1 MSDNNKLTDED
12 LKAVGL
18 LGDASTDS
26 NPTVDGTVDKEVYHG
41 ADAIAQVE
49 SNLGR
54 PLTYAEKRV
63 VEEEGY
69 VATPY
74 TDTKGITTQG
84 VGQTGQWIEA
94 GFEAAFAHHVDRTRN
109 RIPNLDEYPEDL
121 QAELIQAEYRGDL
134 GHSPTFLS
142 LFNQGNYAQASEE
155 FLDNN
160 DYRNSLVTNTGVHGR
175 MKRVSDAVESYSE
188 KRGAVPEAAPSTADY
203 DIGDSGYKFVDGDTF
218 RNKETNES
226 IRFEGID
233 FAEVEKVLRDKGYV
247 AGESGGQAAK
257 QYVAY
262 LANKYGFTEVK
273 VQDKDAGYGRKLGD
287 LVDKDGNSFQNFLIS
302 SGIAK
307 PTFIGKTEKT
317 MSDDDYS
324 RYLHGLADRK
334 IRGVDKDKS
343 DIELA
348 SQIIKAASLETT
360 GGSLVAKKRAMNEA
374 EYALMPEFFTDV
386 VIRNNMATLDNRAV
400 HPFSQSWDSALTMV
414 SNAFKQVGVMSVDIT
429 SFDKAEAS
437 LLGSI
442 DYSRQQLADK
452 PKVRLDYRDVDW
464 TDLGEIGEFVGAN
477 LATSIPFMGVTIG
490 SMVLSKFIGPAAFS
504 IPVAMY
510 SGMVL
515 DEMPGEQD
523 QKNYGV
529 ALVGGSIAAALDVF
543 GVKGAGGLIK
553 PSQFITKE
561 GREKAIKLVM
571 QSTGAARA
579 RAVEMLP
586 SDKIG
591 DALRVGLTRE
601 QAALALQKMTK
612 RQIVSYAND
621 VAEFA
626 GTQLAKGA
634 VVKRLASRITQG
646 AAFEGSTEMLQELT
660 MYTAAVIG
668 SEKTW
673 DFDELQHRMTNA
685 VIAGG
690 LMGAGF
696 ATPGGVW
703 EAGQWRD
710 ASVAMS
716 KYDGRFDDAADT
728 FRSEARDSDTGRV
741 ADLNEIIEEEWADTT
756 RPKSAPKPSPKAKT
770 EPDDGKERVTAY
782 DALGNMYEAVV
793 VERSENGAVIVI
805 DNEGNQVILGDSL
818 TALDTD
824 VKSKKYK
831 LQSSGLKFNEKT
843 ISELDVDL
851 DSILE
856 QLKERIRTFPDGGA
870 KQAALLDYNA
880 IKNFQK
886 GSFRADVD
894 AEAEA
899 DVDAEAVEDVK
910 FTDRADAGQE
920 TYDEK
925 PSIDSLK
932 DGLMD
937 PAFTLRAARDTVFSI
952 ERLQKSK
959 TLRRLYDMLGGKDNK
974 VHHGIDFHSDK
985 MLNFTSFERLI
996 PEIRNL
1002 YSSFV
1007 LDSKRYGAKREALS
1021 ALVYNFY
1028 DVHIK
1033 PITEK
1038 EGNNQT
1044 WITGDSVI
1052 AMIDWDNLKPEFQE
1066 NSAALKDL
1074 IDRLYQVDRKMYE
1087 GVTLA
1092 QATANVPPIGDLQ
1105 DHIFRSKSFLKSTIS
1120 ANKEKFINLLMAEKG
1135 LTVEEANGVTNTILD
1150 NPDVNTLDEAFD
1162 LTKGGITPK
1171 THKRRSL
1178 DIADNEAFS
1187 EFFENNLFDNLENS
1201 MKSAARYMTMTKFV
1215 GPNSSLLTSMF
1226 DKIQREFT
1234 EGLEDGSADQ
1244 LSAET
1249 DVNDIARLTRDL
1261 INADSGNYKRI
1272 ESDVLRGTQKA
1283 LTLTGVLTM
1292 LGLAAPMSIVEFA
1305 LTPVGVDVETL
1316 NKNVGGLGMILGREF
1331 YEYFAEVGRLT
1342 GIAPQRSNFD
1352 TAIKSR
1358 DKRDTD
1364 VRFVEYN
1371 DPAGLGRRV
1380 GFGDARTGQAQLT
1393 GVTEFNKFTKN
1404 LMDSF
1409 FKVIG
1414 LNAVTN
1420 ATRTIRAS
1428 FYNDFLIKNLDIL
1441 HQQKNEGT
1449 ADTNETREARR
1460 FLEKMGIPP
1469 DIMLELSEELLA
1481 ANGNPSPELQVKW
1494 ERQFDNGLFNFI
1506 NEAVPLPDAMGRPLF
1521 YSDPH
1526 YAMFTQFQGFISKFT
1541 AHHIPRL
1548 YDLVKNAT
1556 PGFKYST
1563 FATLMSMLLLGY
1575 AAQHLKDLIKFGE
1588 SSPYLE
1594 DNDKYLRALYSSGLL
1609 GTTERVLSNNMLFP
1623 LYEDRS
1629 RTMGEAI
1636 WNFGTG
1642 EAPSSAI
1649 FENVYKLGHGLIE
1662 GDSRSIVKSSA
1673 SLTPLMA
1680 PFKHRIYD
1688 AMVQAQW
1695 ITGDDY

>member
-1 MSDNNKLTDED
+1 MSDKIKATDEE
-12 LKAVGL
+12 LQEVGL
-18 LGDASTDS
+18 LESASTDS
-26 NPTVDGTVDKEVYHG
+26 NPTVDSTVDKEVYYG
-41 ADAIAQVE
+41 SDAIAQVE
-49 SNLGR
+49 GNIGR

-94 GFEAAFAHHVDRTRN
+94 GFEAAFTHHVDRART

-134 GHSPTFLS
+134 GHSPTFLK
-142 LFNQGNYAQASEE
+142 LLNQGNYAQASQE

-160 DYRNSLVTNTGVHGR
+160 DYRNSQLTGSGVHKR
-175 MKRVSDAVESYSE
+175 MKRVSDAVSSYAE
-188 KRGAVPEAAPSTADY
+188 KRRAVPEAAPSEADY
-203 DIGDSGYKFVDGDTF
+203 DIGDSGYKFIDGDTF

-226 IRFEGID
+226 VRFEGID
-233 FAEVEKVLRDKGYV
+233 IEEVEKVLKDKGYIM
-247 AGESGGQAAK
+247 GESGGQVAK
-257 QYVAY
+257 HYIAS
-262 LANKYGFTEVK
+262 LANRYGYTQVK
-273 VQDKDAGYGRKLGD
+273 VKDKDAGYGRKVGD
-287 LVDKDGNSFQNFLIS
+287 LVNDKGESFQNLLIS

-307 PTFIGKTEKT
+307 PTFIGRTDKT

-324 RYLHGLADRK
+324 RYLHGVADRSIADPYRK
-334 IRGVDKDKS
+334 KS
-343 DIELA
+343 DIEIA
-348 SQIIKAASLETT
+348 SQIIKAASLEST
-360 GGSLVAKKRAMNEA
+360 GGEIIAKKRALNEA
-374 EYALMPEFFTDV
+374 EYSLMPDFYTDV
-386 VIRNNMATLDNRAV
+386 VIRNNNATYENRAI

-414 SNAFKQVGVMSVDIT
+414 GNAFKQVGVMAADIT
-429 SFDKAEAS
+429 GFEEAEAS

-477 LATSIPFMGVTIG
+477 LATSIPFMGVTIASLLAAPFTYGG
-490 SMVLSKFIGPAAFS
+490 SLSV
-504 IPVAMY
+504 PVAMY
-510 SGMVL
+510 SGMIL
-515 DEMPGEQD
+515 DEMPGKQD

-529 ALVGGSIAAALDVF
+529 AIVGGGIASALDVF
-543 GVKGAGGLIK
+543 GVKGAAGLIK

-561 GREKAIKLVM
+561 GKEQAIRMVM
-571 QSTGAARA
+571 QSTGPARA
-579 RAVEMLP
+579 RAVEMLG
-586 SDKIG
+586 DKAG

-612 RQIVSYAND
+612 RQIVGYADD

-703 EAGQWRD
+703 EAGAWRD
-710 ASVAMS
+710 ATVAMS

-728 FRSEARDSDTGRV
+728 FRSEVKDPDTGRV

-756 RPKSAPKPSPKAKT
+756 RPKSAPKPKKPKSDMD
-770 EPDDGKERVTAY
+770 EY
-782 DALGNMYEAVV
+782 DQM
-793 VERSENGAVIVI
+793 
-805 DNEGNQVILGDSL
+805 QQ
-818 TALDTD
+818 T
-824 VKSKKYK
+824 
-831 LQSSGLKFNEKT
+831 
-843 ISELDVDL
+843 
-851 DSILE
+851 
-856 QLKERIRTFPDGGA
+856 
-870 KQAALLDYNA
+870 
-880 IKNFQK
+880 
-886 GSFRADVD
+886 
-894 AEAEA
+894 

-937 PAFTLRAARDTVFSI
+937 PAFTLRDARDTVFTI

-959 TLRRLYDMLGGKDNK
+959 TLRRLYDMLGGKANK

-985 MLNFTSFERLI
+985 MLNFESFERLI
-996 PEIRNL
+996 PEVRAL
-1002 YSSFV
+1002 YAAFK
-1007 LDSKRYGAKREALS
+1007 LDGKRSGVKREALS
-1021 ALVYNFY
+1021 ALVYDFY
-1028 DVHIK
+1028 NVHIK

-1052 AMIDWDNLKPEFQE
+1052 AMVDWDNLSKPEFQE

-1105 DHIFRSKSFLKSTIS
+1105 DHIFRSKSFLKSAIS
-1120 ANKEKFINLLMAEKG
+1120 ANKEKFINLLMVEKG

-1150 NPDVNTLDEAFD
+1150 NPEINTLDEAFD

-1178 DIADNEAFS
+1178 DIADNKAFS

-1201 MKSAARYMTMTKFV
+1201 MKSAARYMTMTRFV

-1305 LTPVGVDVETL
+1305 LTPVGVDTQTL
-1316 NKNVGGLGMILGREF
+1316 NKNVGSLGMILGREIF
-1331 YEYFAEVGRLT
+1331 EYFAEVGRLT
-1342 GIAPQRSNFD
+1342 GVAPQRSSFE
-1352 TAIKSR
+1352 TKIKSR
-1358 DKRDTD
+1358 DKKDTD

-1371 DPAGLGRRV
+1371 DPAGLNRRV
-1380 GFGDARTGQAQLT
+1380 GYGDARTGQAQLT

-1404 LMDSF
+1404 LMDGF

-1428 FYNDFLIKNLDIL
+1428 FFNDFLIRNLDIL

-1460 FLEKMGIPP
+1460 FLEKMGVPP
-1469 DIMLELSEELLA
+1469 DRMLELSEQLLA
-1481 ANGNPSPELQVKW
+1481 AEGNPSPKLQADW
-1494 ERQFDNGLFNFI
+1494 EAQFDNGLFNFI

-1594 DNDKYLRALYSSGLL
+1594 DNEKYLRALYSSGLL

-1673 SLTPLMA
+1673 SLTPLMS

-1688 AMVQAQW
+1688 SMVQAQW
-1695 ITGDDY
+1695 ITGDN

>member
-1 MSDNNKLTDED
+1 MSDKIKATDEE
-12 LKAVGL
+12 LQEVGL
-18 LGDASTDS
+18 LESASTDS
-26 NPTVDGTVDKEVYHG
+26 NPTVDSTVDKEVYYG
-41 ADAIAQVE
+41 SDAIAQVE
-49 SNLGR
+49 GNIGR

-94 GFEAAFAHHVDRTRN
+94 GFEAAFTHHVDRART

-134 GHSPTFLS
+134 GHSPTFLK
-142 LFNQGNYAQASEE
+142 LLNQGNYAQASQE

-160 DYRNSLVTNTGVHGR
+160 DYRNSQLTGSGVHKR
-175 MKRVSDAVESYSE
+175 MKRVSDAVSSYAE
-188 KRGAVPEAAPSTADY
+188 KRRAVPEAAPSEADY
-203 DIGDSGYKFVDGDTF
+203 DIGDSGYKFIDGDTF

-226 IRFEGID
+226 VRFEGID
-233 FAEVEKVLRDKGYV
+233 IEEVEKVLKDKGYIM
-247 AGESGGQAAK
+247 GESGGQVAK
-257 QYVAY
+257 QYIAS
-262 LANKYGFTEVK
+262 LANRYGYTQVK
-273 VQDKDAGYGRKLGD
+273 VKDEDAGYGRKVGD
-287 LVDKDGNSFQNFLIS
+287 LVNDKGESFQNLLIS

-307 PTFIGKTEKT
+307 PTFIGRTDKT

-324 RYLHGLADRK
+324 RYLHGVADRSIADPYRK
-334 IRGVDKDKS
+334 KS
-343 DIELA
+343 DIEIA
-348 SQIIKAASLETT
+348 SQIIKAASLEST
-360 GGSLVAKKRAMNEA
+360 GGEIIAKKRALNEA
-374 EYALMPEFFTDV
+374 EYSLMPDFYTDV
-386 VIRNNMATLDNRAV
+386 VIRNNNATYENRAI

-414 SNAFKQVGVMSVDIT
+414 GNAFKQVGVMAADIT
-429 SFDKAEAS
+429 GFEEAEAS

-477 LATSIPFMGVTIG
+477 LATSIPFMGVTIASLLAAPFTYGG
-490 SMVLSKFIGPAAFS
+490 SLSV
-504 IPVAMY
+504 PVAMY
-510 SGMVL
+510 SGMIL
-515 DEMPGEQD
+515 DEMPGKQD

-529 ALVGGSIAAALDVF
+529 AIVGGGIASALDVF
-543 GVKGAGGLIK
+543 GVKGAAGLIK

-561 GREKAIKLVM
+561 GKEQAIRMVM
-571 QSTGAARA
+571 QSTGPARA
-579 RAVEMLP
+579 RAVEMLG
-586 SDKIG
+586 DKAG

-612 RQIVSYAND
+612 RQIVGYADD

-703 EAGQWRD
+703 EAGAWRD
-710 ASVAMS
+710 ATVAMS

-728 FRSEARDSDTGRV
+728 FRSEVKDPDTGRV

-756 RPKSAPKPSPKAKT
+756 RPKSAPKPKKPKSDMD
-770 EPDDGKERVTAY
+770 EY
-782 DALGNMYEAVV
+782 DQM
-793 VERSENGAVIVI
+793 
-805 DNEGNQVILGDSL
+805 QQ
-818 TALDTD
+818 T
-824 VKSKKYK
+824 
-831 LQSSGLKFNEKT
+831 
-843 ISELDVDL
+843 
-851 DSILE
+851 
-856 QLKERIRTFPDGGA
+856 
-870 KQAALLDYNA
+870 
-880 IKNFQK
+880 
-886 GSFRADVD
+886 DVD
-894 AEAEA
+894 AEE
-899 DVDAEAVEDVK
+899 VEDVK

-937 PAFTLRAARDTVFSI
+937 PAFTLRDARDTVFTI

-959 TLRRLYDMLGGKDNK
+959 TLRRLYDMLGGKANK

-985 MLNFTSFERLI
+985 MLNFESFERLI
-996 PEIRNL
+996 PEVRSL
-1002 YSSFV
+1002 YADFK
-1007 LDSKRYGAKREALS
+1007 LDGKRSGAKREALS
-1021 ALVYNFY
+1021 ALVYDFY
-1028 DVHIK
+1028 NVHIK

-1052 AMIDWDNLKPEFQE
+1052 AMVDWDNLSKPEFQE

-1105 DHIFRSKSFLKSTIS
+1105 DHIFRSKSFLKSAIS
-1120 ANKEKFINLLMAEKG
+1120 ANKEKFINLLMVEKG

-1150 NPDVNTLDEAFD
+1150 NPEINTLDEAFD

-1178 DIADNEAFS
+1178 DIADNKAFS

-1201 MKSAARYMTMTKFV
+1201 MKSAARYMTTTRFV

-1244 LSAET
+1244 LSAEA

-1305 LTPVGVDVETL
+1305 LTPVGVDVKTL
-1316 NKNVGGLGMILGREF
+1316 NKNVGSLGMILGREIF
-1331 YEYFAEVGRLT
+1331 EYFAEVGRLT
-1342 GIAPQRSNFD
+1342 GVAPQRSSFE
-1352 TAIKSR
+1352 TKIKSR
-1358 DKRDTD
+1358 NKKDTD

-1371 DPAGLGRRV
+1371 DPAGLNRRV
-1380 GFGDARTGQAQLT
+1380 GYGDARTGQAQLT

-1404 LMDSF
+1404 LMDAF

-1428 FYNDFLIKNLDIL
+1428 FFNDFLIRNLDIL
-1441 HQQKNEGT
+1441 HQQKDEGT

-1460 FLEKMGIPP
+1460 FLEKMGVPP
-1469 DIMLELSEELLA
+1469 DRMLELSEQLVA
-1481 ANGNPSPELQVKW
+1481 AEGNPSPKLQADW
-1494 ERQFDNGLFNFI
+1494 EAQFDNGLFNFI

-1594 DNDKYLRALYSSGLL
+1594 DNEKYLRALYSSGLL

-1688 AMVQAQW
+1688 SMVQAQW
-1695 ITGDDY
+1695 ITGDN

>member
-1 MSDNNKLTDED
+1 MSDKIKATDEE
-12 LKAVGL
+12 LQEVGL
-18 LGDASTDS
+18 LESASTDS
-26 NPTVDGTVDKEVYHG
+26 NPTVDSTVDKEVYYG
-41 ADAIAQVE
+41 SDAIAQVE
-49 SNLGR
+49 GNIGR

-94 GFEAAFAHHVDRTRN
+94 GFEAAFTHHVDRART

-134 GHSPTFLS
+134 GHSPTFLK
-142 LFNQGNYAQASEE
+142 LLNQGNYAQASQE

-160 DYRNSLVTNTGVHGR
+160 DYRNSQLTGSGVHKR
-175 MKRVSDAVESYSE
+175 MKRVSDAVSSYAE
-188 KRGAVPEAAPSTADY
+188 KRRAVPEAAPSEADY
-203 DIGDSGYKFVDGDTF
+203 DIGDSGYKFIDGDTF

-226 IRFEGID
+226 VRFEGID
-233 FAEVEKVLRDKGYV
+233 IEEVEKVLKDKGYIM
-247 AGESGGQAAK
+247 GESGGQVAK
-257 QYVAY
+257 QYIAS
-262 LANKYGFTEVK
+262 LANRYGYTQVK
-273 VQDKDAGYGRKLGD
+273 VKDEDAGYGRKVGD
-287 LVDKDGNSFQNFLIS
+287 LVNDKGESFQNLLIS

-307 PTFIGKTEKT
+307 PTFIGRTDKT

-324 RYLHGLADRK
+324 RYLHGVADRSIADPYRK
-334 IRGVDKDKS
+334 KS
-343 DIELA
+343 DIEIA
-348 SQIIKAASLETT
+348 SQIIKAASLEST
-360 GGSLVAKKRAMNEA
+360 GGEIIAKKRALNEA
-374 EYALMPEFFTDV
+374 EYSLMPDFYTDV
-386 VIRNNMATLDNRAV
+386 VIRNNNATYENRAI

-414 SNAFKQVGVMSVDIT
+414 GNAFKQVGVMAADIT
-429 SFDKAEAS
+429 GFEEAEAS

-477 LATSIPFMGVTIG
+477 LATSIPFMGVTIASLLAAPFTYGG
-490 SMVLSKFIGPAAFS
+490 SLSV
-504 IPVAMY
+504 PVAMY
-510 SGMVL
+510 SGMIL
-515 DEMPGEQD
+515 DEMPGKQD

-529 ALVGGSIAAALDVF
+529 AIVGGGIASALDVF
-543 GVKGAGGLIK
+543 GVKGAAGLIK

-561 GREKAIKLVM
+561 GKEQAIRMVM
-571 QSTGAARA
+571 QSTGPARA
-579 RAVEMLP
+579 RAVEMLG
-586 SDKIG
+586 DKAG

-612 RQIVSYAND
+612 RQIVSYADD

-703 EAGQWRD
+703 EAGAWRD
-710 ASVAMS
+710 ATVAMS

-728 FRSEARDSDTGRV
+728 FRSEVKDPDTGRV

-756 RPKSAPKPSPKAKT
+756 RPKSAPKPKKPKSDMD
-770 EPDDGKERVTAY
+770 EY
-782 DALGNMYEAVV
+782 DQM
-793 VERSENGAVIVI
+793 
-805 DNEGNQVILGDSL
+805 QQ
-818 TALDTD
+818 T
-824 VKSKKYK
+824 
-831 LQSSGLKFNEKT
+831 
-843 ISELDVDL
+843 
-851 DSILE
+851 
-856 QLKERIRTFPDGGA
+856 
-870 KQAALLDYNA
+870 
-880 IKNFQK
+880 
-886 GSFRADVD
+886 DVD
-894 AEAEA
+894 AEE
-899 DVDAEAVEDVK
+899 VEDVK

-937 PAFTLRAARDTVFSI
+937 PAFTLRDARDTVFTI

-959 TLRRLYDMLGGKDNK
+959 TLRRLYDMLGGKANK

-985 MLNFTSFERLI
+985 MLNFESFERLI
-996 PEIRNL
+996 PEVRAL
-1002 YSSFV
+1002 YAAFK
-1007 LDSKRYGAKREALS
+1007 LDGKRSGAKREALS
-1021 ALVYNFY
+1021 ALVYDFY
-1028 DVHIK
+1028 NVHIK

-1052 AMIDWDNLKPEFQE
+1052 AMVDWDNLSKPEFQE

-1105 DHIFRSKSFLKSTIS
+1105 DHIFRSKSFLKSAIS

-1150 NPDVNTLDEAFD
+1150 NPEINTLDEAFD

-1178 DIADNEAFS
+1178 DIADNKAFS

-1201 MKSAARYMTMTKFV
+1201 MKSAARYMTMTRFV

-1244 LSAET
+1244 LSAEA

-1305 LTPVGVDVETL
+1305 LTPVGVDVKTL
-1316 NKNVGGLGMILGREF
+1316 NKNVGSLGMILGREIF
-1331 YEYFAEVGRLT
+1331 EYFAEVGRLT
-1342 GIAPQRSNFD
+1342 GVAPQRSSFE
-1352 TAIKSR
+1352 TKIKSR
-1358 DKRDTD
+1358 NKKDTD

-1371 DPAGLGRRV
+1371 DPAGLNRRV
-1380 GFGDARTGQAQLT
+1380 GYGDARTGQAQLT

-1404 LMDSF
+1404 LMDAF

-1428 FYNDFLIKNLDIL
+1428 FFNDFLIRNLDIL
-1441 HQQKNEGT
+1441 HQQKDEGT

-1460 FLEKMGIPP
+1460 FLEKMGVPP
-1469 DIMLELSEELLA
+1469 DRMLELSEQLLA
-1481 ANGNPSPELQVKW
+1481 AEGNPSPKLQADW
-1494 ERQFDNGLFNFI
+1494 EAQFDNGLFNFI

-1594 DNDKYLRALYSSGLL
+1594 DNEKYLRALYSSGLL

-1688 AMVQAQW
+1688 SMVQAQW
-1695 ITGDDY
+1695 ITGDN

>member
-1 MSDNNKLTDED
+1 
-12 LKAVGL
+12 
-18 LGDASTDS
+18 
-26 NPTVDGTVDKEVYHG
+26 
-41 ADAIAQVE
+41 
-49 SNLGR
+49 
-54 PLTYAEKRV
+54 
-63 VEEEGY
+63 
-69 VATPY
+69 
-74 TDTKGITTQG
+74 
-84 VGQTGQWIEA
+84 
-94 GFEAAFAHHVDRTRN
+94 
-109 RIPNLDEYPEDL
+109 
-121 QAELIQAEYRGDL
+121 
-134 GHSPTFLS
+134 
-142 LFNQGNYAQASEE
+142 
-155 FLDNN
+155 
-160 DYRNSLVTNTGVHGR
+160 
-175 MKRVSDAVESYSE
+175 
-188 KRGAVPEAAPSTADY
+188 
-203 DIGDSGYKFVDGDTF
+203 
-218 RNKETNES
+218 
-226 IRFEGID
+226 
-233 FAEVEKVLRDKGYV
+233 
-247 AGESGGQAAK
+247 
-257 QYVAY
+257 
-262 LANKYGFTEVK
+262 
-273 VQDKDAGYGRKLGD
+273 
-287 LVDKDGNSFQNFLIS
+287 
-302 SGIAK
+302 
-307 PTFIGKTEKT
+307 
-317 MSDDDYS
+317 
-324 RYLHGLADRK
+324 
-334 IRGVDKDKS
+334 
-343 DIELA
+343 
-348 SQIIKAASLETT
+348 
-360 GGSLVAKKRAMNEA
+360 
-374 EYALMPEFFTDV
+374 
-386 VIRNNMATLDNRAV
+386 
-400 HPFSQSWDSALTMV
+400 
-414 SNAFKQVGVMSVDIT
+414 
-429 SFDKAEAS
+429 
-437 LLGSI
+437 
-442 DYSRQQLADK
+442 
-452 PKVRLDYRDVDW
+452 
-464 TDLGEIGEFVGAN
+464 
-477 LATSIPFMGVTIG
+477 
-490 SMVLSKFIGPAAFS
+490 
-504 IPVAMY
+504 
-510 SGMVL
+510 
-515 DEMPGEQD
+515 
-523 QKNYGV
+523 
-529 ALVGGSIAAALDVF
+529 
-543 GVKGAGGLIK
+543 
-553 PSQFITKE
+553 
-561 GREKAIKLVM
+561 
-571 QSTGAARA
+571 
-579 RAVEMLP
+579 
-586 SDKIG
+586 
-591 DALRVGLTRE
+591 
-601 QAALALQKMTK
+601 MTK
-612 RQIVSYAND
+612 RQIVSYAD
-621 VAEFA
+621 DAGKFA

-703 EAGQWRD
+703 EAGAWRD
-710 ASVAMS
+710 ATVAMS

-728 FRSEARDSDTGRV
+728 FRSEVKDPDTGRV

-756 RPKSAPKPSPKAKT
+756 RPKSAPKPKKPKSDMD
-770 EPDDGKERVTAY
+770 EY
-782 DALGNMYEAVV
+782 DQM
-793 VERSENGAVIVI
+793 
-805 DNEGNQVILGDSL
+805 QQ
-818 TALDTD
+818 T
-824 VKSKKYK
+824 
-831 LQSSGLKFNEKT
+831 
-843 ISELDVDL
+843 
-851 DSILE
+851 
-856 QLKERIRTFPDGGA
+856 
-870 KQAALLDYNA
+870 
-880 IKNFQK
+880 
-886 GSFRADVD
+886 
-894 AEAEA
+894 

-937 PAFTLRAARDTVFSI
+937 PAFTLRDARDTVFTI

-959 TLRRLYDMLGGKDNK
+959 TLRRLYDMLGGKSTK
-974 VHHGIDFHSDK
+974 VHAGIDFHSDK
-985 MLNFTSFERLI
+985 MLNFTSFEKLVPKI
-996 PEIRNL
+996 EEL
-1002 YSSFV
+1002 YSAFK
-1007 LDSKRYGAKREALS
+1007 LDGRRSGAKREALS
-1021 ALVYNFY
+1021 ALVYDFY
-1028 DVHIK
+1028 NVHIK

-1105 DHIFRSKSFLKSTIS
+1105 DHIFRSKSFLKSAIS
-1120 ANKEKFINLLMAEKG
+1120 ANKEKFINLLMVEKG

-1150 NPDVNTLDEAFD
+1150 NPEINTLDEAFD

-1178 DIADNEAFS
+1178 DIADNKAFS

-1305 LTPVGVDVETL
+1305 LTPVGVDVKTI
-1316 NKNVGGLGMILGREF
+1316 NKQVGSLGVMLGRELF
-1331 YEYFAEVGRLT
+1331 EYFAEVGRLT
-1342 GIAPQRSNFD
+1342 GIAPQRSNFE
-1352 TAIKSR
+1352 TKIKSR

-1371 DPAGLGRRV
+1371 DPAGLTRRV
-1380 GFGDARTGQAQLT
+1380 GHGDARTGQAQLT

-1404 LMDSF
+1404 LMDAF

-1428 FYNDFLIKNLDIL
+1428 FFNDFLIRNLDIL

-1460 FLEKMGIPP
+1460 FLEKMGVPP
-1469 DIMLELSEELLA
+1469 DRMLELSEQLLA

-1494 ERQFDNGLFNFI
+1494 EAQFDNGLFNFI

-1594 DNDKYLRALYSSGLL
+1594 DNEKYLRALYSSGLL

-1673 SLTPLMA
+1673 SLTPLMS

-1688 AMVQAQW
+1688 SMVQAQW
-1695 ITGDDY
+1695 ITGDN

>member
-1 MSDNNKLTDED
+1 MSDKIKATDEE
-12 LKAVGL
+12 LQEVGL
-18 LGDASTDS
+18 LESASTDS
-26 NPTVDGTVDKEVYHG
+26 NPTVDSTVDKEVYYG
-41 ADAIAQVE
+41 SDAIAQVE
-49 SNLGR
+49 GNIGR

-94 GFEAAFAHHVDRTRN
+94 GFEAAFAHHVDRART

-134 GHSPTFLS
+134 GHSPTFLK
-142 LFNQGNYAQASEE
+142 LLNQGNYAQASQE

-160 DYRNSLVTNTGVHGR
+160 DYRNSKLTGSGVHKR
-175 MKRVSDAVESYSE
+175 MKRVSDAVSSYAE
-188 KRGAVPEAAPSTADY
+188 KRRAVPEAAPSEADY
-203 DIGDSGYKFVDGDTF
+203 DIGDSGYKFIDGDTF

-226 IRFEGID
+226 VRFEGID
-233 FAEVEKVLRDKGYV
+233 IEEVEKVLKDKGYV
-247 AGESGGQAAK
+247 MGESGGQVAK
-257 QYVAY
+257 QYIAS
-262 LANKYGFTEVK
+262 LANRYGYTKVK
-273 VQDKDAGYGRKLGD
+273 VKDEDAGYDRKVGD
-287 LVDKDGNSFQNFLIS
+287 LVNEKGESFQNLLIS

-307 PTFIGKTEKT
+307 PTFIGRTTET

-324 RYLHGLADRK
+324 RYLHGVADRSIADPYRK
-334 IRGVDKDKS
+334 KS
-343 DIELA
+343 DIEIA
-348 SQIIKAASLETT
+348 SQIIKAASLEST
-360 GGSLVAKKRAMNEA
+360 GGEIIAKKRALNEA
-374 EYALMPEFFTDV
+374 EYSLMPDFYTDV
-386 VIRNNMATLDNRAV
+386 VIRNNNATYENRAI
-400 HPFSQSWDSALTMV
+400 HPFSQSWDYALTMV
-414 SNAFKQVGVMSVDIT
+414 GNAFKQVGVMAADVT
-429 SFDKAEAS
+429 GFEEAEAS

-442 DYSRQQLADK
+442 DYSRQQLSDK

-464 TDLGEIGEFVGAN
+464 TDLGDIGEFVGAN
-477 LATSIPFMGVTIG
+477 LATSIPFMGVTIASLVAAPFTYGG
-490 SMVLSKFIGPAAFS
+490 SLSV
-504 IPVAMY
+504 PVAMY

-523 QKNYGV
+523 QKNYG
-529 ALVGGSIAAALDVF
+529 AAIVGGSIAAALDVF
-543 GVKGAGGLIK
+543 GVKGAAGLLR
-553 PSQFITKE
+553 PSQFLTKE
-561 GREKAIKLVM
+561 GKEEAIKLVM
-571 QSTGAARA
+571 NSTGPARA
-579 RAVEMLP
+579 RAVSMLP
-586 SDKIG
+586 SDKVG

-612 RQIVSYAND
+612 RQIVGYAD
-621 VAEFA
+621 EVAEF
-626 GTQLAKGA
+626 TKLQLTKGA
-634 VVKRLASRITQG
+634 VLKDLSKRLAQG

-668 SEKTW
+668 SEKSW

-696 ATPGGVW
+696 SLPGGVW

-710 ASVAMS
+710 ATVAMS

-728 FRSEARDSDTGRV
+728 FRSEAKDPDTGRV

-756 RPKSAPKPSPKAKT
+756 RAKSAPKPKKDVNKT
-770 EPDDGKERVTAY
+770 LLESVKEGDVVSIFQLLTNVGRQQKQRAANIKVTKVKVLESGEKVFMGKDVDTGEIVTWSDKDDGKTLVNPTSAEVQ
-782 DALGNMYEAVV
+782 AVV
-793 VERSENGAVIVI
+793 
-805 DNEGNQVILGDSL
+805 DKYYDSP
-818 TALDTD
+818 
-824 VKSKKYK
+824 
-831 LQSSGLKFNEKT
+831 SSIADEY
-843 ISELDVDL
+843 D
-851 DSILE
+851 
-856 QLKERIRTFPDGGA
+856 QM
-870 KQAALLDYNA
+870 Q
-880 IKNFQK
+880 Q
-886 GSFRADVD
+886 ADVD
-894 AEAEA
+894 AEE
-899 DVDAEAVEDVK
+899 VEDVK
-910 FTDRADAGQE
+910 FSDRADAGQ
-920 TYDEK
+920 TDYDAK
-925 PSIDSLK
+925 PTSQSLK

-937 PAFTLRAARDTVFSI
+937 PAFTLRDARDTVFTI

-959 TLRRLYDMLGGKDNK
+959 TLRRLYDMLGGKATK
-974 VHHGIDFHSDK
+974 VHAGIDFHSDK
-985 MLNFTSFERLI
+985 MLNFESFERLI
-996 PEIRNL
+996 PEVRAL
-1002 YSSFV
+1002 YSSFK
-1007 LDSKRYGAKREALS
+1007 LDGRRSGAKREELS
-1021 ALVYNFY
+1021 ALVYDFY
-1028 DVHIK
+1028 NVHIR

-1038 EGNNQT
+1038 QDNNQT

-1052 AMIDWDNLKPEFQE
+1052 AMIDWDNLSKPKFQE

-1074 IDRLYQVDRKMYE
+1074 VDRLYQVDRKMYE
-1087 GVTLA
+1087 TVTLA
-1092 QATANVPPIGDLQ
+1092 QAKANVPPIGDLQ
-1105 DHIFRSKSFLKSTIS
+1105 DHIFRSKSFLKSAIS

-1135 LTVEEANGVTNTILD
+1135 LNVEEANAVTNAILD
-1150 NPDVNTLDEAFD
+1150 NPEINTLDEAFD

-1178 DIADNEAFS
+1178 DIADNKAFS

-1201 MKSAARYMTMTKFV
+1201 MKAAARYATMTKFV

-1234 EGLEDGSADQ
+1234 EGLEEDSAD
-1244 LSAET
+1244 AEAANA

-1305 LTPVGVDVETL
+1305 LTPVGVDVKTI
-1316 NKNVGGLGMILGREF
+1316 NKNVGSLGMILGREIF
-1331 YEYFAEVGRLT
+1331 EYFAEVGRLT
-1342 GIAPQRSNFD
+1342 GIAPQRSSFE
-1352 TAIKSR
+1352 TKIKSR
-1358 DKRDTD
+1358 NEKDTD

-1371 DPAGLGRRV
+1371 DPAGLNRRV
-1380 GFGDARTGQAQLT
+1380 GYGDARTGQAQLT

-1404 LMDSF
+1404 LMDAF

-1420 ATRTIRAS
+1420 ATRTIRAA
-1428 FYNDFLIKNLDIL
+1428 FFNDFLIRNLDIL
-1441 HQQKNEGT
+1441 HQQKEEGT

-1469 DIMLELSEELLA
+1469 DRMLELSEQLLA
-1481 ANGNPSPELQVKW
+1481 AEGNPSPKLQADW
-1494 ERQFDNGLFNFI
+1494 EAQFDNGLFNFI

-1594 DNDKYLRALYSSGLL
+1594 DNEKYLRALYTSGLL

-1688 AMVQAQW
+1688 TMVQAQW
-1695 ITGDDY
+1695 ITGDN

>member
-1 MSDNNKLTDED
+1 MSDKIKATDEE
-12 LKAVGL
+12 LQEVGL
-18 LGDASTDS
+18 LKSASTDS
-26 NPTVDGTVDKEVYHG
+26 NPTVDSTVDKEVYYG
-41 ADAIAQVE
+41 SDAIAQVE
-49 SNLGR
+49 GNIGR

-94 GFEAAFAHHVDRTRN
+94 GFEAAFTHHVDRART

-134 GHSPTFLS
+134 GHSPTFLK
-142 LFNQGNYAQASEE
+142 LLNQGNYAQASQE

-160 DYRNSLVTNTGVHGR
+160 DYRNSEVTGSGVHKR
-175 MKRVSDAVESYSE
+175 MKRVSDAVSSYAE
-188 KRGAVPEAAPSTADY
+188 KRRAVPEAAPSEADY
-203 DIGDSGYKFVDGDTF
+203 DIGDSGYKFIDGDTF
-218 RNKETNES
+218 RNKETSES
-226 IRFEGID
+226 VRFEGID
-233 FAEVEKVLRDKGYV
+233 IEEVEKVLKDKGYIM
-247 AGESGGQAAK
+247 GESGGQVAK
-257 QYVAY
+257 QYIAS
-262 LANKYGFTEVK
+262 LANRYGYTKVK
-273 VQDKDAGYGRKLGD
+273 VKDEDAGYGRKVGD
-287 LVDKDGNSFQNFLIS
+287 LVDEEGNSFQNLLIS

-307 PTFIGKTEKT
+307 PTLIGRTTKT

-324 RYLHGLADRK
+324 RYLHGVADRSIADPYRK
-334 IRGVDKDKS
+334 KS
-343 DIELA
+343 DIEIA
-348 SQIIKAASLETT
+348 SQIIKAASLEST
-360 GGSLVAKKRAMNEA
+360 GGEIIAKKRALNEA
-374 EYALMPEFFTDV
+374 EYSLMPDFYTDV
-386 VIRNNMATLDNRAV
+386 VIRNNNATYENRAI

-414 SNAFKQVGVMSVDIT
+414 GNAFKQVGVMAADVT
-429 SFDKAEAS
+429 GFEEAEAS

-442 DYSRQQLADK
+442 DYSRQQLSDK
-452 PKVRLDYRDVDW
+452 PKVRLDYRDVNW

-477 LATSIPFMGVTIG
+477 LATSIPFMGVTIASIVAAPFTYGG
-490 SMVLSKFIGPAAFS
+490 SLSV
-504 IPVAMY
+504 PVAMY
-510 SGMVL
+510 SGMIL

-529 ALVGGSIAAALDVF
+529 AIVGGGIAAALDVF
-543 GVKGAGGLIK
+543 GVKGAAGLIK
-553 PSQFITKE
+553 PSQFLTKE
-561 GREKAIKLVM
+561 GKESAIKLVM
-571 QSTGAARA
+571 NSTGTARA
-579 RAVEMLP
+579 RAVSMLP
-586 SDKIG
+586 SDKVG
-591 DALRVGLTRE
+591 NALRVGLTRE

-612 RQIVSYAND
+612 RQIVGYADN
-621 VAEFA
+621 VAEF
-626 GTQLAKGA
+626 TKLQLTKGA
-634 VVKRLASRITQG
+634 VLKDLSKRLAQG

-668 SEKTW
+668 SEKSW

-696 ATPGGVW
+696 SLPGGVW

-710 ASVAMS
+710 ATVAMS
-716 KYDGRFDDAADT
+716 EYDGRFDDAADT
-728 FRSEARDSDTGRV
+728 FRSEAKDPETGRV
-741 ADLNEIIEEEWADTT
+741 ADLSEIIEEEWADTT
-756 RPKSAPKPSPKAKT
+756 RAKSSPKPKKPKSDMD
-770 EPDDGKERVTAY
+770 EY
-782 DALGNMYEAVV
+782 DQM
-793 VERSENGAVIVI
+793 
-805 DNEGNQVILGDSL
+805 Q
-818 TALDTD
+818 
-824 VKSKKYK
+824 
-831 LQSSGLKFNEKT
+831 Q
-843 ISELDVDL
+843 
-851 DSILE
+851 
-856 QLKERIRTFPDGGA
+856 
-870 KQAALLDYNA
+870 
-880 IKNFQK
+880 
-886 GSFRADVD
+886 
-894 AEAEA
+894 A

-910 FTDRADAGQE
+910 FSDRADAGQ
-920 TYDEK
+920 TDYDAK
-925 PSIDSLK
+925 PTSQSLK

-937 PAFTLRAARDTVFSI
+937 PAFTLRDARDTVFTI

-959 TLRRLYDMLGGKDNK
+959 TLRRLYDMLGGKSTK
-974 VHHGIDFHSDK
+974 VHAGIDFHSDK
-985 MLNFTSFERLI
+985 MLNFESFERVI
-996 PEIRNL
+996 PEVRAL
-1002 YSSFV
+1002 YSAFK
-1007 LDSKRYGAKREALS
+1007 LDGRRSGAKREALS
-1021 ALVYNFY
+1021 ALVYDFY
-1028 DVHIK
+1028 NVHIK
-1033 PITEK
+1033 PVTEK
-1038 EGNNQT
+1038 QDNNQT

-1087 GVTLA
+1087 SVTLA
-1092 QATANVPPIGDLQ
+1092 QARANIPPIGDLQ
-1105 DHIFRSKSFLKSTIS
+1105 DHIFRSKSFLKSAIS
-1120 ANKEKFINLLMAEKG
+1120 ANKEKFINLLMSEKG
-1135 LTVEEANGVTNTILD
+1135 LNVEEANAVTNAILD
-1150 NPDVNTLDEAFD
+1150 NPEINTLDDAFD
-1162 LTKGGITPK
+1162 LTKGGINPK

-1178 DIADNEAFS
+1178 DIADNNAFS

-1201 MKSAARYMTMTKFV
+1201 MKSAARYTTMTKFV

-1234 EGLEDGSADQ
+1234 EGLEEESAD
-1244 LSAET
+1244 AEVANA

-1305 LTPVGVDVETL
+1305 LTPVGVDVKTL
-1316 NKNVGGLGMILGREF
+1316 NKNVGSLGMILGRELF
-1331 YEYFAEVGRLT
+1331 EYFAEVGRLT
-1342 GIAPQRSNFD
+1342 GIAPQRSSFE
-1352 TAIKSR
+1352 TKIKSR
-1358 DKRDTD
+1358 NKKDTD

-1371 DPAGLGRRV
+1371 DPAGLNRRV
-1380 GFGDARTGQAQLT
+1380 GYGDARTGQAQLT

-1404 LMDSF
+1404 LMDAF

-1420 ATRTIRAS
+1420 ATRTLRAS
-1428 FYNDFLIKNLDIL
+1428 FFNDFLIRNLDIL

-1460 FLEKMGIPP
+1460 FLEKMGVPP
-1469 DIMLELSEELLA
+1469 DRMLDLSEQLLVA
-1481 ANGNPSPELQVKW
+1481 EGNPSPKLQADW
-1494 ERQFDNGLFNFI
+1494 EAQFDNGLFNFI

-1548 YDLVKNAT
+1548 YDLVKSAT

-1594 DNDKYLRALYSSGLL
+1594 DNEKYLRALYSSGLL
-1609 GTTERVLSNNMLFP
+1609 GTTERVISNNMLFP

-1662 GDSRSIVKSSA
+1662 GDSRATVKSGA
-1673 SLTPLMA
+1673 SLLPLGS

-1688 AMVQAQW
+1688 SMVQAQW
-1695 ITGDDY
+1695 ITGDN

>member
-1 MSDNNKLTDED
+1 MSDKIKATDEE
-12 LKAVGL
+12 LQEVGL
-18 LGDASTDS
+18 LESASTDS
-26 NPTVDGTVDKEVYHG
+26 NPTVDSTVDKEVYYG
-41 ADAIAQVE
+41 SDAIAQVE
-49 SNLGR
+49 GNIGR

-94 GFEAAFAHHVDRTRN
+94 GFEAAFTHHVDRART

-134 GHSPTFLS
+134 GHSPTFLK
-142 LFNQGNYAQASEE
+142 LLNQGNYAQASQE

-160 DYRNSLVTNTGVHGR
+160 DYRNSQLTGSGVHKR
-175 MKRVSDAVESYSE
+175 MKRVSDAVSSYAE
-188 KRGAVPEAAPSTADY
+188 KRRAVPEAAPSEADY
-203 DIGDSGYKFVDGDTF
+203 DIGDSGYKFIDGDTF

-226 IRFEGID
+226 VRFEGID
-233 FAEVEKVLRDKGYV
+233 IEEVEKVLKDKGYIM
-247 AGESGGQAAK
+247 GESGGQVAK
-257 QYVAY
+257 QYIAS
-262 LANKYGFTEVK
+262 LANRYGYTQVK
-273 VQDKDAGYGRKLGD
+273 VKDEDAGYGRKVGD
-287 LVDKDGNSFQNFLIS
+287 LVNDKGESFQNLLIS

-307 PTFIGKTEKT
+307 PTFIGRTDKT

-324 RYLHGLADRK
+324 RYLHGVADRSIADPYRK
-334 IRGVDKDKS
+334 KS
-343 DIELA
+343 DIEIA
-348 SQIIKAASLETT
+348 SQIIKAASLEST
-360 GGSLVAKKRAMNEA
+360 GGEIIAKKRALNEA
-374 EYALMPEFFTDV
+374 EYSLMPDFYTDV
-386 VIRNNMATLDNRAV
+386 VIRNNNATYENRAI

-414 SNAFKQVGVMSVDIT
+414 GNAFKQVGVMAADIT
-429 SFDKAEAS
+429 GFEEAEAS

-477 LATSIPFMGVTIG
+477 LATSIPFMGVTIASLLAAPFTYGG
-490 SMVLSKFIGPAAFS
+490 SLSV
-504 IPVAMY
+504 PVAMY
-510 SGMVL
+510 SGMIL
-515 DEMPGEQD
+515 DEMPGKQD

-529 ALVGGSIAAALDVF
+529 AIVGGGIASALDVF
-543 GVKGAGGLIK
+543 GVKGAAGLIK

-561 GREKAIKLVM
+561 GKEQAIRMVM
-571 QSTGAARA
+571 QSTGPARA
-579 RAVEMLP
+579 RAVEMLG
-586 SDKIG
+586 DKAG

-703 EAGQWRD
+703 EAGAWRD
-710 ASVAMS
+710 ATVAMS

-728 FRSEARDSDTGRV
+728 FRSEVKDPDTGRV

-756 RPKSAPKPSPKAKT
+756 RPKSAPKPKKPKSDMD
-770 EPDDGKERVTAY
+770 EY
-782 DALGNMYEAVV
+782 DQM
-793 VERSENGAVIVI
+793 
-805 DNEGNQVILGDSL
+805 QQ
-818 TALDTD
+818 T
-824 VKSKKYK
+824 
-831 LQSSGLKFNEKT
+831 
-843 ISELDVDL
+843 
-851 DSILE
+851 
-856 QLKERIRTFPDGGA
+856 
-870 KQAALLDYNA
+870 
-880 IKNFQK
+880 
-886 GSFRADVD
+886 DVD
-894 AEAEA
+894 AEE
-899 DVDAEAVEDVK
+899 VEDVK

-937 PAFTLRAARDTVFSI
+937 PAFTLRDARDTVFTI

-959 TLRRLYDMLGGKDNK
+959 TLRRLYDMLGGKANK

-985 MLNFTSFERLI
+985 MLNFESFERLI
-996 PEIRNL
+996 PEVRAL
-1002 YSSFV
+1002 YAAFK
-1007 LDSKRYGAKREALS
+1007 LDGKRSGAKREALS
-1021 ALVYNFY
+1021 ALVYDFY
-1028 DVHIK
+1028 NVHIK

-1052 AMIDWDNLKPEFQE
+1052 AMVDWDNLSKPEFQE

-1105 DHIFRSKSFLKSTIS
+1105 DHIFRSKSFLKSAIS

-1150 NPDVNTLDEAFD
+1150 NPEINTLDEAFD

-1178 DIADNEAFS
+1178 DIADNKAFS

-1201 MKSAARYMTMTKFV
+1201 MKSAARYMTMTRFV

-1244 LSAET
+1244 LSAEA

-1305 LTPVGVDVETL
+1305 LTPVGVDVKTL
-1316 NKNVGGLGMILGREF
+1316 NKNVGSLGMILGREIF
-1331 YEYFAEVGRLT
+1331 EYFAEVGRLT
-1342 GIAPQRSNFD
+1342 GVAPQRSSFE
-1352 TAIKSR
+1352 TKIKSR
-1358 DKRDTD
+1358 NKKDTD

-1371 DPAGLGRRV
+1371 DPAGLNRRV
-1380 GFGDARTGQAQLT
+1380 GYGDARTGQAQLT

-1404 LMDSF
+1404 LMDAF

-1428 FYNDFLIKNLDIL
+1428 FFNDFLIRNLDIL

-1460 FLEKMGIPP
+1460 FLEKMGVPP
-1469 DIMLELSEELLA
+1469 DRMLELSEQLA
-1481 ANGNPSPELQVKW
+1481 
-1494 ERQFDNGLFNFI
+1494 
-1506 NEAVPLPDAMGRPLF
+1506 
-1521 YSDPH
+1521 
-1526 YAMFTQFQGFISKFT
+1526 
-1541 AHHIPRL
+1541 
-1548 YDLVKNAT
+1548 
-1556 PGFKYST
+1556 
-1563 FATLMSMLLLGY
+1563 
-1575 AAQHLKDLIKFGE
+1575 
-1588 SSPYLE
+1588 SS
-1594 DNDKYLRALYSSGLL
+1594 
-1609 GTTERVLSNNMLFP
+1609 
-1623 LYEDRS
+1623 
-1629 RTMGEAI
+1629 
-1636 WNFGTG
+1636 
-1642 EAPSSAI
+1642 
-1649 FENVYKLGHGLIE
+1649 
-1662 GDSRSIVKSSA
+1662 
-1673 SLTPLMA
+1673 
-1680 PFKHRIYD
+1680 
-1688 AMVQAQW
+1688 
-1695 ITGDDY
+1695 

>member
-1 MSDNNKLTDED
+1 MSDKIKATDEE
-12 LKAVGL
+12 LQEVGL
-18 LGDASTDS
+18 LESASTDS
-26 NPTVDGTVDKEVYHG
+26 NPTVDSTVDKEVYYG
-41 ADAIAQVE
+41 SDAIAQVE
-49 SNLGR
+49 GNIGR

-94 GFEAAFAHHVDRTRN
+94 GFEAAFTHHVDRART

-134 GHSPTFLS
+134 GHSPTFLK
-142 LFNQGNYAQASEE
+142 LLNQGNYAQASQE

-160 DYRNSLVTNTGVHGR
+160 DYRNSQLTGSGVHKR
-175 MKRVSDAVESYSE
+175 MKRVSDAVSSYAE
-188 KRGAVPEAAPSTADY
+188 KRRAVPEAAPSEADY
-203 DIGDSGYKFVDGDTF
+203 DIGDSGYKFIDGDTF

-226 IRFEGID
+226 VRFEGID
-233 FAEVEKVLRDKGYV
+233 IEEVEKVLKDKGYIM
-247 AGESGGQAAK
+247 GESGGQVAK
-257 QYVAY
+257 QYIAS
-262 LANKYGFTEVK
+262 LANRYGYTQVK
-273 VQDKDAGYGRKLGD
+273 VKDEDAGYGRKVGD
-287 LVDKDGNSFQNFLIS
+287 LVNDKGESFQNLLIS

-307 PTFIGKTEKT
+307 PTFIGRTTKT

-324 RYLHGLADRK
+324 RYLHGVADRSIADPYRK
-334 IRGVDKDKS
+334 KS
-343 DIELA
+343 DIEIA
-348 SQIIKAASLETT
+348 SQIIKAASLEST
-360 GGSLVAKKRAMNEA
+360 GGEIIAKKRALNEA
-374 EYALMPEFFTDV
+374 EYSLMPDFYTDV
-386 VIRNNMATLDNRAV
+386 VIRNNNATYENRAI

-414 SNAFKQVGVMSVDIT
+414 GNAFKQVGVMAADIT
-429 SFDKAEAS
+429 GFEEAEAS

-490 SMVLSKFIGPAAFS
+490 SVVLSKVIGPVAYS

-510 SGMVL
+510 GGMVL

-529 ALVGGSIAAALDVF
+529 AITGGAIAAALDVF
-543 GVKGAGGLIK
+543 GVRGAAGLIK
-553 PSQFITKE
+553 PSQFLTKE
-561 GREKAIKLVM
+561 GKESAIKLVM
-571 QSTGAARA
+571 GSTGTARA
-579 RAVEMLP
+579 RAVSMLP
-586 SDKIG
+586 SDKVG

-612 RQIVSYAND
+612 RQIVSYADD
-621 VAEFA
+621 VAEF
-626 GTQLAKGA
+626 TKLQLTKSA
-634 VVKRLASRITQG
+634 VLKNLSKRLTQG

-703 EAGQWRD
+703 EAGAWRD
-710 ASVAMS
+710 ATVAMS

-728 FRSEARDSDTGRV
+728 FRSEVKDPDTGRV

-756 RPKSAPKPSPKAKT
+756 RPKSSPKPSPKSKT
-770 EPDDGKERVTAY
+770 KPDDGKERVTAY

-793 VERSENGAVIVI
+793 VERSENGTVIVI

-831 LQSSGLKFNEKT
+831 LQSRGLKFYEKT

-856 QLKERIRTFPDGGA
+856 QLKERIRTLPAGGA

-886 GSFRADVD
+886 GSFR
-894 AEAEA
+894 A

-937 PAFTLRAARDTVFSI
+937 PAFTLRDARDTVFTI

-959 TLRRLYDMLGGKDNK
+959 TLRRLYDMLGGKANK

-985 MLNFTSFERLI
+985 MLNFESFERLI
-996 PEIRNL
+996 PEVRAL
-1002 YSSFV
+1002 YAAFK
-1007 LDSKRYGAKREALS
+1007 LDGKRSGAKREALS
-1021 ALVYNFY
+1021 ALVYDFY
-1028 DVHIK
+1028 NVHIK

-1052 AMIDWDNLKPEFQE
+1052 AMVDWDNLKPKFQE

-1105 DHIFRSKSFLKSTIS
+1105 DHIFRSKSFLKSAIS

-1135 LTVEEANGVTNTILD
+1135 LNVEEANAVTNAILD
-1150 NPDVNTLDEAFD
+1150 NPEINTLDDAFD
-1162 LTKGGITPK
+1162 LTKGGINPK

-1178 DIADNEAFS
+1178 DIADNKAFS

-1244 LSAET
+1244 LSAEA

-1305 LTPVGVDVETL
+1305 LTPVGVDVKTI
-1316 NKNVGGLGMILGREF
+1316 NKQVGSLGVILGREIF
-1331 YEYFAEVGRLT
+1331 EYFAEVGRLT
-1342 GIAPQRSNFD
+1342 GVAPQRSSFE
-1352 TAIKSR
+1352 TKIKSR
-1358 DKRDTD
+1358 DKKDTD

-1371 DPAGLGRRV
+1371 DPAGLNRRV
-1380 GFGDARTGQAQLT
+1380 GYGDARTGQAQLT

-1404 LMDSF
+1404 LMDAF

-1428 FYNDFLIKNLDIL
+1428 FFNDFLIRNLDIL
-1441 HQQKNEGT
+1441 HQQKDEGT

-1460 FLEKMGIPP
+1460 FLEKMGVPP
-1469 DIMLELSEELLA
+1469 DRMLELSEQLLA
-1481 ANGNPSPELQVKW
+1481 AEGNPSPKLQADW
-1494 ERQFDNGLFNFI
+1494 EAQFDNGLFNFI

-1594 DNDKYLRALYSSGLL
+1594 DNEKYLRALYSSGLL

-1688 AMVQAQW
+1688 SMVQAQW
-1695 ITGDDY
+1695 ITGDN

>member
-49 SNLGR
+49 SSLGR

-134 GHSPTFLS
+134 GHSPTFLR

-175 MKRVSDAVESYSE
+175 MKRVSDAVASYSE
-188 KRGAVPEAAPSTADY
+188 KRRAVPEAAPSTADY

-273 VQDKDAGYGRKLGD
+273 VQDKDAGYDRKLGD

-386 VIRNNMATLDNRAV
+386 VIRNNMATLDNRAI

-414 SNAFKQVGVMSVDIT
+414 SNAFKQVGVMAADIT
-429 SFDKAEAS
+429 GFEEAEAS

-477 LATSIPFMGVTIG
+477 LATSIPFMGVTIASLLAAPFTYGG
-490 SMVLSKFIGPAAFS
+490 SLSV
-504 IPVAMY
+504 PVAMY
-510 SGMVL
+510 SGMIL
-515 DEMPGEQD
+515 DEMPGKQD

-529 ALVGGSIAAALDVF
+529 AIVGGGIAAALDVF
-543 GVKGAGGLIK
+543 GVKGAAGLIK

-561 GREKAIKLVM
+561 GKEQAIRMVM
-571 QSTGAARA
+571 QSTGPARA
-579 RAVEMLP
+579 RAVEMLG
-586 SDKIG
+586 DKAG

-621 VAEFA
+621 AGKFA

-673 DFDELQHRMTNA
+673 DFDELQHRITNA

-690 LMGAGF
+690 LMGASF

-710 ASVAMS
+710 ASIAMS

-728 FRSEARDSDTGRV
+728 FRSEARDPDTGRV
-741 ADLNEIIEEEWADTT
+741 ADLNEIIKEEWADTT
-756 RPKSAPKPSPKAKT
+756 RPKSAPKPKKPKSDMD
-770 EPDDGKERVTAY
+770 EY
-782 DALGNMYEAVV
+782 DQM
-793 VERSENGAVIVI
+793 
-805 DNEGNQVILGDSL
+805 Q
-818 TALDTD
+818 
-824 VKSKKYK
+824 
-831 LQSSGLKFNEKT
+831 QS
-843 ISELDVDL
+843 
-851 DSILE
+851 
-856 QLKERIRTFPDGGA
+856 
-870 KQAALLDYNA
+870 
-880 IKNFQK
+880 
-886 GSFRADVD
+886 DVD
-894 AEAEA
+894 AEE
-899 DVDAEAVEDVK
+899 VEDVK

-925 PSIDSLK
+925 PSTDSLK

-937 PAFTLRAARDTVFSI
+937 PAFTLRDARDTVFTI

-959 TLRRLYDMLGGKDNK
+959 TLRRLYDMLGGKANK

-985 MLNFTSFERLI
+985 MLNFESFERLI
-996 PEIRNL
+996 PEVRAL
-1002 YSSFV
+1002 YAAFK
-1007 LDSKRYGAKREALS
+1007 LDGKRSGAKREALS
-1021 ALVYNFY
+1021 ALVYDFY
-1028 DVHIK
+1028 NVHIK

-1052 AMIDWDNLKPEFQE
+1052 AMIDWDNLKPQFQE

-1105 DHIFRSKSFLKSTIS
+1105 DHIFRSKSFLKSAIS

-1150 NPDVNTLDEAFD
+1150 NPEINTLDEAFD

-1178 DIADNEAFS
+1178 DIADNKAFS

-1201 MKSAARYMTMTKFV
+1201 MKSAARYMTMTRFV

-1305 LTPVGVDVETL
+1305 LTPVGVDTQTL
-1316 NKNVGGLGMILGREF
+1316 NKNVGSLGMILGREIF
-1331 YEYFAEVGRLT
+1331 EYFAEVGRLT
-1342 GIAPQRSNFD
+1342 GVAPQRSSFE
-1352 TAIKSR
+1352 TKIKSR
-1358 DKRDTD
+1358 DKKDTD

-1371 DPAGLGRRV
+1371 DPAGLNRRV
-1380 GFGDARTGQAQLT
+1380 GYGDARTGQAQLT

-1404 LMDSF
+1404 LMDAF

-1428 FYNDFLIKNLDIL
+1428 FFNDFLIRNLDIL

-1469 DIMLELSEELLA
+1469 DIMLELSEQLIA

-1594 DNDKYLRALYSSGLL
+1594 DNEKYLRALYSSGLL

-1688 AMVQAQW
+1688 TMVQAQW

>member
-1 MSDNNKLTDED
+1 MSDKIKATDEE
-12 LKAVGL
+12 LQEVGL
-18 LGDASTDS
+18 LESASTDS
-26 NPTVDGTVDKEVYHG
+26 NPTVDSTVDKEVYYG
-41 ADAIAQVE
+41 SDAIAQVE
-49 SNLGR
+49 GNIGR

-94 GFEAAFAHHVDRTRN
+94 GFEAAFTHHVDRART

-134 GHSPTFLS
+134 GHSPTFLK
-142 LFNQGNYAQASEE
+142 LLNQGNYAQASQE

-160 DYRNSLVTNTGVHGR
+160 DYRNSQLTGSGVHKR
-175 MKRVSDAVESYSE
+175 MKRVSDAVSSYAE
-188 KRGAVPEAAPSTADY
+188 KRRAVPEAAPSEADY
-203 DIGDSGYKFVDGDTF
+203 DIGDSGYKFIDGDTF

-226 IRFEGID
+226 VRFEGID
-233 FAEVEKVLRDKGYV
+233 IEEVEKVLKDKGYIM
-247 AGESGGQAAK
+247 GESGGQVAK
-257 QYVAY
+257 HYIAS
-262 LANKYGFTEVK
+262 LANRYGYTQVK
-273 VQDKDAGYGRKLGD
+273 VKDKDAGYGRKVGD
-287 LVDKDGNSFQNFLIS
+287 LVNDKGESFQNLLIS

-307 PTFIGKTEKT
+307 PTFIGRTDKT

-324 RYLHGLADRK
+324 RYLHGVADRSIADPYRK
-334 IRGVDKDKS
+334 KS
-343 DIELA
+343 DIEIA
-348 SQIIKAASLETT
+348 SQIIKAASLEST
-360 GGSLVAKKRAMNEA
+360 GGEIIAKKRALNEA
-374 EYALMPEFFTDV
+374 EYSLMPDFYTDV
-386 VIRNNMATLDNRAV
+386 VIRNNNATYENRAI

-414 SNAFKQVGVMSVDIT
+414 SNAFKQVGVMAADIT
-429 SFDKAEAS
+429 GFDEAEAS

-477 LATSIPFMGVTIG
+477 LATSIPFMGVTIASLLAAPFTYGG
-490 SMVLSKFIGPAAFS
+490 SLSV
-504 IPVAMY
+504 PVAMY
-510 SGMVL
+510 SGMIL
-515 DEMPGEQD
+515 DEMPGKQD

-529 ALVGGSIAAALDVF
+529 AIVGGGIASALDVF
-543 GVKGAGGLIK
+543 GVKGAAGLIK

-561 GREKAIKLVM
+561 GKEQAIRMVM
-571 QSTGAARA
+571 QSTGPARA
-579 RAVEMLP
+579 RAVEMLG
-586 SDKIG
+586 DKAG

-612 RQIVSYAND
+612 RQIVGYADD

-703 EAGQWRD
+703 EAGAWRD
-710 ASVAMS
+710 ATVAMS

-728 FRSEARDSDTGRV
+728 FRSEVKDPDTGRV

-756 RPKSAPKPSPKAKT
+756 RPKSAPKPKKPKSDMD
-770 EPDDGKERVTAY
+770 EY
-782 DALGNMYEAVV
+782 DQM
-793 VERSENGAVIVI
+793 
-805 DNEGNQVILGDSL
+805 QQ
-818 TALDTD
+818 T
-824 VKSKKYK
+824 
-831 LQSSGLKFNEKT
+831 
-843 ISELDVDL
+843 
-851 DSILE
+851 
-856 QLKERIRTFPDGGA
+856 
-870 KQAALLDYNA
+870 
-880 IKNFQK
+880 
-886 GSFRADVD
+886 
-894 AEAEA
+894 

-937 PAFTLRAARDTVFSI
+937 PAFTLRDARDTVFTI

-959 TLRRLYDMLGGKDNK
+959 TLRRLYDMLGGKANK

-985 MLNFTSFERLI
+985 MLNFESFERLI
-996 PEIRNL
+996 PEVRAL
-1002 YSSFV
+1002 YAAFK
-1007 LDSKRYGAKREALS
+1007 LDGKRSGAKREALS
-1021 ALVYNFY
+1021 ALVYDFY
-1028 DVHIK
+1028 NVHIK

-1052 AMIDWDNLKPEFQE
+1052 AMVDWDNLSKPEFQE

-1105 DHIFRSKSFLKSTIS
+1105 DHIFRSKSFLKSAIS
-1120 ANKEKFINLLMAEKG
+1120 ANKEKFINLLMVEKG

-1150 NPDVNTLDEAFD
+1150 NPEINTLDEAFD

-1178 DIADNEAFS
+1178 DIADNKAFS

-1201 MKSAARYMTMTKFV
+1201 MKSAARYMTMTRFV

-1305 LTPVGVDVETL
+1305 LTPVGVDTQTL
-1316 NKNVGGLGMILGREF
+1316 NKNVGSLGMILGREIF
-1331 YEYFAEVGRLT
+1331 EYFAEVGRLT
-1342 GIAPQRSNFD
+1342 GVAPQRSSFE
-1352 TAIKSR
+1352 TKIKSR
-1358 DKRDTD
+1358 DKKDTD

-1371 DPAGLGRRV
+1371 DPAGLNRRV
-1380 GFGDARTGQAQLT
+1380 GYGDARTGQAQLT

-1404 LMDSF
+1404 LMDGF

-1428 FYNDFLIKNLDIL
+1428 FFNDFLIRNLDIL

-1460 FLEKMGIPP
+1460 FLEKMGVPP
-1469 DIMLELSEELLA
+1469 DRMLELSEQLLA
-1481 ANGNPSPELQVKW
+1481 AEGNPSPKLQADW
-1494 ERQFDNGLFNFI
+1494 EAQFDNGLFNFI

-1594 DNDKYLRALYSSGLL
+1594 DNEKYLRALYSSGLL

-1673 SLTPLMA
+1673 SLTPLMS

-1688 AMVQAQW
+1688 SMVQAQW
-1695 ITGDDY
+1695 ITGDN

>member
-1 MSDNNKLTDED
+1 MSDNNKITDED

-41 ADAIAQVE
+41 SDAIAQVE
-49 SNLGR
+49 ANIGR
-54 PLTYAEKRV
+54 PLTYAERRV

-84 VGQTGQWIEA
+84 VGQTGKWIDA
-94 GFEAAFAHHVDRTRN
+94 GFEAAFEHHVDRARN
-109 RIPNLDEYPEDL
+109 RIPNLDEYPEEL

-134 GHSPTFLS
+134 GHSPTFLR
-142 LFNQGNYAQASEE
+142 LLNQGNYAQAAEE

-160 DYRNSLVTNTGVHGR
+160 DYRNSLVAGTGVHGR
-175 MKRVSDAVESYSE
+175 MKRVSDAVASYAE
-188 KRGAVPEAAPSTADY
+188 KTRAVDPETAPQKANY
-203 DIGDSGYKFVDGDTF
+203 NIGESGYEFVDGDTF
-218 RNKETNES
+218 RNKETGES

-233 FAEVEKVLRDKGYV
+233 LAEVEKVLKDKGYV
-247 AGESGGQAAK
+247 MGESGGQVAK
-257 QYVAY
+257 QYIAS
-262 LANKYGFTEVK
+262 LANRYGYTNVK
-273 VQDKDAGYGRKLGD
+273 IKDEDAGYDRKVGD
-287 LVDKDGNSFQNFLIS
+287 LVDENGNSFQNLLIS

-307 PTFIGKTEKT
+307 PVFIGKTEKT
-317 MSDDDYS
+317 MDDDDYS
-324 RYLHGLADRK
+324 RYLHGVSDRAIADPYRK
-334 IRGVDKDKS
+334 KS
-343 DIELA
+343 DIEIA
-348 SQIIKAASLETT
+348 SQIIKAAGLETT
-360 GGSLVAKKRAMNEA
+360 GGQIVAKKRALNEA
-374 EYALMPEFFTDV
+374 EYSLMPDFYTDV
-386 VIRNNMATLDNRAV
+386 VIRNNNATYENRAI

-414 SNAFKQVGVMSVDIT
+414 GNAFKQVGVMAADIT
-429 SFDKAEAS
+429 GFEEAEAS

-477 LATSIPFMGVTIG
+477 LATSIPFMGVTIASLIAAPFTYGG
-490 SMVLSKFIGPAAFS
+490 SLGV
-504 IPVAMY
+504 PVAMY
-510 SGMVL
+510 SGMIL

-523 QKNYGV
+523 QKNYG
-529 ALVGGSIAAALDVF
+529 AAIVGGGIAAALDVF
-543 GVKGAGGLIK
+543 GVKGAAGLLR
-553 PSQFITKE
+553 PSQFLTKE
-561 GREKAIKLVM
+561 GKEEAIRLVM
-571 QSTGAARA
+571 QSTGPARA
-579 RAVEMLP
+579 RAVQELG
-586 SDKIG
+586 DKAG
-591 DALRVGLTRE
+591 DAMRVGLTRE
-601 QAALALQKMTK
+601 QATLALQKMTK
-612 RQIVSYAND
+612 RQIVSYADD
-621 VAEFA
+621 VAEFTKLQLTKGA
-626 GTQLAKGA
+626 LVKDLAK
-634 VVKRLASRITQG
+634 RLTQG

-696 ATPGGVW
+696 SLPGGVW

-710 ASVAMS
+710 ATVAMS
-716 KYDGRFDDAADT
+716 EYDGRFDDAADT
-728 FRSEARDSDTGRV
+728 FRSEAKDPDTGRL
-741 ADLNEIIEEEWADTT
+741 ADLEEIIKEEWADTT
-756 RPKSAPKPSPKAKT
+756 RPKTGPKPKKPESKLD
-770 EPDDGKERVTAY
+770 EY
-782 DALGNMYEAVV
+782 D
-793 VERSENGAVIVI
+793 
-805 DNEGNQVILGDSL
+805 Q
-818 TALDTD
+818 
-824 VKSKKYK
+824 
-831 LQSSGLKFNEKT
+831 LQQA
-843 ISELDVDL
+843 ELD
-851 DSILE
+851 
-856 QLKERIRTFPDGGA
+856 
-870 KQAALLDYNA
+870 
-880 IKNFQK
+880 
-886 GSFRADVD
+886 
-894 AEAEA
+894 AEE
-899 DVDAEAVEDVK
+899 VQEVK
-910 FTDRADAGQE
+910 FSDRADAGQ
-920 TYDEK
+920 TAHDDK
-925 PSIDSLK
+925 PTSQSLK

-937 PAFTLRAARDTVFSI
+937 PAFTLRDARDTVFTI

-959 TLRRLYDMLGGKDNK
+959 TLRRLYDMLGGKSNK
-974 VHHGIDFHSDK
+974 VHAGIDFHSDK
-985 MLNFTSFERLI
+985 MTNFRSFEELI
-996 PEIRNL
+996 PEIRTL
-1002 YSSFV
+1002 YAKFDIPGRRS
-1007 LDSKRYGAKREALS
+1007 GAQREALS
-1021 ALVYNFY
+1021 ALIYDFYN
-1028 DVHIK
+1028 VHIK

-1038 EGNNQT
+1038 EDSNQT

-1052 AMIDWDNLKPEFQE
+1052 AMIDWDNLSKPEFQK
-1066 NSAALKDL
+1066 NSAALKD
-1074 IDRLYQVDRKMYE
+1074 IVDRLYQVDRKMYE
-1087 GVTLA
+1087 GVTLR
-1092 QATANVPPIGDLQ
+1092 QSEANVPLIGDLQ
-1105 DHIFRSKSFLKSTIS
+1105 DHIFRSKSFLKSAIS
-1120 ANKEKFINLLMAEKG
+1120 ANKEKFVQLLMQEKG
-1135 LTVEEANGVTNTILD
+1135 LSVEDASGVTNAILD
-1150 NPDVNTLDEAFD
+1150 NPEINTLDEAFD

-1201 MKSAARYMTMTKFV
+1201 MKSAARYMTMTRFV

-1226 DKIQREFT
+1226 DKIALEFS
-1234 EGLEDGSADQ
+1234 EGLEEGSAD
-1244 LSAET
+1244 AEAANA

-1305 LTPVGVDVETL
+1305 LTPVGVDVKTL
-1316 NKNVGGLGMILGREF
+1316 NKNVGSIGMILGREMF
-1331 YEYFAEVGRLT
+1331 EYFAEVGRLT
-1342 GIAPQRSNFD
+1342 GIAPQRSSFE
-1352 TAIKSR
+1352 TKISLR
-1358 DKRDTD
+1358 DKNNTD
-1364 VRFVEYN
+1364 PRFVSYN
-1371 DPAGLGRRV
+1371 DPAGLNRRV
-1380 GFGDARTGQAQLT
+1380 GYGDARTGQAQLT

-1420 ATRTIRAS
+1420 ATRTIRAA
-1428 FYNDFLIKNLDIL
+1428 FFNDFLIRNLDIL

-1469 DIMLELSEELLA
+1469 DRMLELSEKITA
-1481 ANGNPSPELQVKW
+1481 ANGQPDAQLQANW
-1494 ERQFDNGLFNFI
+1494 EAQFDNGLFNFI

-1541 AHHIPRL
+1541 SHHIPRL
-1548 YDLVKNAT
+1548 YDLVKSAT

-1594 DNDKYLRALYSSGLL
+1594 DNEKYLRALYTSGLL

-1629 RTMGEAI
+1629 RNIGEAT
-1636 WNFGTG
+1636 WNFVTG
-1642 EAPSSAI
+1642 EAPSSSI
-1649 FENVYKLGHGLIE
+1649 FENAYKLGHGALE
-1662 GDSRSIVKSSA
+1662 GDSRAVVKSTA

-1695 ITGDDY
+1695 ITGDN

>member
-1 MSDNNKLTDED
+1 M
-12 LKAVGL
+12 
-18 LGDASTDS
+18 
-26 NPTVDGTVDKEVYHG
+26 
-41 ADAIAQVE
+41 
-49 SNLGR
+49 
-54 PLTYAEKRV
+54 
-63 VEEEGY
+63 
-69 VATPY
+69 
-74 TDTKGITTQG
+74 
-84 VGQTGQWIEA
+84 IE
-94 GFEAAFAHHVDRTRN
+94 
-109 RIPNLDEYPEDL
+109 
-121 QAELIQAEYRGDL
+121 
-134 GHSPTFLS
+134 
-142 LFNQGNYAQASEE
+142 
-155 FLDNN
+155 
-160 DYRNSLVTNTGVHGR
+160 
-175 MKRVSDAVESYSE
+175 
-188 KRGAVPEAAPSTADY
+188 
-203 DIGDSGYKFVDGDTF
+203 
-218 RNKETNES
+218 
-226 IRFEGID
+226 
-233 FAEVEKVLRDKGYV
+233 
-247 AGESGGQAAK
+247 
-257 QYVAY
+257 
-262 LANKYGFTEVK
+262 
-273 VQDKDAGYGRKLGD
+273 
-287 LVDKDGNSFQNFLIS
+287 
-302 SGIAK
+302 
-307 PTFIGKTEKT
+307 
-317 MSDDDYS
+317 
-324 RYLHGLADRK
+324 
-334 IRGVDKDKS
+334 
-343 DIELA
+343 
-348 SQIIKAASLETT
+348 
-360 GGSLVAKKRAMNEA
+360 
-374 EYALMPEFFTDV
+374 
-386 VIRNNMATLDNRAV
+386 
-400 HPFSQSWDSALTMV
+400 
-414 SNAFKQVGVMSVDIT
+414 
-429 SFDKAEAS
+429 AEAS

-477 LATSIPFMGVTIG
+477 LATSIPFMGVTIASLLAAPFTYGG
-490 SMVLSKFIGPAAFS
+490 SLSV
-504 IPVAMY
+504 PVAMY
-510 SGMVL
+510 SGMIL
-515 DEMPGEQD
+515 DEMPGKQD

-529 ALVGGSIAAALDVF
+529 AIVGGGIASALDVF
-543 GVKGAGGLIK
+543 GVKGAAGLIK

-561 GREKAIKLVM
+561 GKEQAIRMVM
-571 QSTGAARA
+571 QSTGPARA
-579 RAVEMLP
+579 RAVEMLG
-586 SDKIG
+586 DKAG

-612 RQIVSYAND
+612 RQIVAYADD

-696 ATPGGVW
+696 AAPGGVW
-703 EAGQWRD
+703 EAGAWRD
-710 ASVAMS
+710 ATVAMS

-756 RPKSAPKPSPKAKT
+756 RPKSAPKPKKPKSDMD
-770 EPDDGKERVTAY
+770 EY
-782 DALGNMYEAVV
+782 DQM
-793 VERSENGAVIVI
+793 
-805 DNEGNQVILGDSL
+805 QQ
-818 TALDTD
+818 T
-824 VKSKKYK
+824 
-831 LQSSGLKFNEKT
+831 
-843 ISELDVDL
+843 
-851 DSILE
+851 
-856 QLKERIRTFPDGGA
+856 
-870 KQAALLDYNA
+870 
-880 IKNFQK
+880 
-886 GSFRADVD
+886 DVD
-894 AEAEA
+894 AEE
-899 DVDAEAVEDVK
+899 VEDVK

-937 PAFTLRAARDTVFSI
+937 PAFTLRDARDTVFTI

-959 TLRRLYDMLGGKDNK
+959 TLRRLYDMLGGKANK

-985 MLNFTSFERLI
+985 MLNFESFERLI
-996 PEIRNL
+996 PEVRAL
-1002 YSSFV
+1002 YAAFK
-1007 LDSKRYGAKREALS
+1007 LDGKRSGAKREALS
-1021 ALVYNFY
+1021 ALVYDFY
-1028 DVHIK
+1028 NVHIK

-1105 DHIFRSKSFLKSTIS
+1105 DHIFRSKSFLKSAIS

-1150 NPDVNTLDEAFD
+1150 NPEINTLDEAFD

-1178 DIADNEAFS
+1178 DIADNKAFS

-1244 LSAET
+1244 LSAEA

-1305 LTPVGVDVETL
+1305 LTPVGVDVKTL
-1316 NKNVGGLGMILGREF
+1316 NKNVGSLGMILGREIF
-1331 YEYFAEVGRLT
+1331 EYFAEVGRLT
-1342 GIAPQRSNFD
+1342 GVAPQRSSFE
-1352 TAIKSR
+1352 TKIKSR
-1358 DKRDTD
+1358 DKKDTD

-1371 DPAGLGRRV
+1371 DPAGLNRRV
-1380 GFGDARTGQAQLT
+1380 GYGDARTGQAQLT

-1404 LMDSF
+1404 LMDAF

-1428 FYNDFLIKNLDIL
+1428 FFNDFLIRNLDIL
-1441 HQQKNEGT
+1441 HQQKDEGT

-1460 FLEKMGIPP
+1460 FLEKMGVPP
-1469 DIMLELSEELLA
+1469 DRMLELSEQLA
-1481 ANGNPSPELQVKW
+1481 
-1494 ERQFDNGLFNFI
+1494 
-1506 NEAVPLPDAMGRPLF
+1506 
-1521 YSDPH
+1521 
-1526 YAMFTQFQGFISKFT
+1526 
-1541 AHHIPRL
+1541 
-1548 YDLVKNAT
+1548 
-1556 PGFKYST
+1556 
-1563 FATLMSMLLLGY
+1563 
-1575 AAQHLKDLIKFGE
+1575 
-1588 SSPYLE
+1588 SS
-1594 DNDKYLRALYSSGLL
+1594 
-1609 GTTERVLSNNMLFP
+1609 
-1623 LYEDRS
+1623 
-1629 RTMGEAI
+1629 
-1636 WNFGTG
+1636 
-1642 EAPSSAI
+1642 
-1649 FENVYKLGHGLIE
+1649 
-1662 GDSRSIVKSSA
+1662 
-1673 SLTPLMA
+1673 
-1680 PFKHRIYD
+1680 
-1688 AMVQAQW
+1688 
-1695 ITGDDY
+1695 